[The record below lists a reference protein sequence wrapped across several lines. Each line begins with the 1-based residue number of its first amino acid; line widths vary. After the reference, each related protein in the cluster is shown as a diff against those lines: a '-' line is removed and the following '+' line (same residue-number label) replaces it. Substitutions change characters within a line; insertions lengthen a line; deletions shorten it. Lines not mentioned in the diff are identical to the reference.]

1 MTKIDGNNK
10 ATIQAVFDV
19 VKMNKSDLSTLNKK
33 FDTFVTD
40 NHELQVRC
48 TSRFVSIE
56 QKQITEKE
64 FKDAY
69 TKHKK
74 DLRNYKIIV
83 ITLLITVLGSL
94 GTLTFACVK
103 LIQTLSGG

>member
-19 VKMNKSDLSTLNKK
+19 VKMNKADLKILNKK
-33 FDTFVTD
+33 FDDFVAT
-40 NHELQVRC
+40 NHELQLQC
-48 TSRFVSIE
+48 TGRFASIE
-56 QKQITEKE
+56 QKQTTEKE

-69 TKHKK
+69 VKHKK

-83 ITLLITVLGSL
+83 ITLLIAVLGSL
-94 GTLTFACVK
+94 GSLMFACTK
-103 LIQTLSGG
+103 LIQTLNGG